1 MYNIKL
7 KRFAALLAAGTLIF
21 TSGCTMN
28 VGSTAQTEGKTA
40 IPGNHTTEQNKT
52 QKPVKVRTD
61 DKTEYP
67 YNDVRASS
75 YVVDGDKGGK
85 VIFELSTNE
94 KKDHYLKNISS
105 KKTVGKFTFLGRYT
119 ETEDIGKAI
128 PDFDQGD
135 ALVTKISVPDNELYR
150 YSLSGAFP
158 AGSRYGAFRYGTDKD
173 NAVTIHIVTTKNIG
187 RIRKT
192 YGRKFSD
199 IMKKYYGKYS
209 AKIKKDAKKDIFKQV
224 PYYHNAYKAAVKT
237 EDKIK
242 ELAGTLQDKGY
253 VLSAISRNSDVVRV
267 TWSDRKTTDFDFM
280 LSKIEGFH
288 DEYVSDKPVI
298 YTYPEKPS
306 DMKVSIDNKD
316 GLTCVYPEPDK
327 RSKTKAVWDIKA
339 SPDGTITDKNGQ
351 IYNYLYWEGM
361 NDGCFDMSHGFCV
374 RGADTAEFL
383 DKTLD
388 KIGLTRKEANEF
400 IVYWLPKMEKNRYNV
415 ISFQTDAYT
424 KNANLKVTPKPDT
437 MIRVFMTWYGTDSR
451 ISIPEQKIV
460 TPERKGFTVVEW
472 GGSEVKKAK

>member
-28 VGSTAQTEGKTA
+28 AGSTAQTEGKTA
-40 IPGNHTTEQNKT
+40 IPGNRTAEQNKT
-52 QKPVKVRTD
+52 QGPVKVRTD
-61 DKTEYP
+61 DKAEYP
-67 YNDVRASS
+67 YNDVLASS
-75 YVVDGDKGGK
+75 YVIDGDKGGK
-85 VIFELSTNE
+85 ITFELSTNE

-105 KKTVGKFTFLGRYT
+105 KKTVGKFTFLGKCT

-128 PDFDQGD
+128 PDFDQSD
-135 ALVTKISVPDNELYR
+135 ALVTRSVPDNELYR
-150 YSLSGAFP
+150 YSLSGVFP
-158 AGSRYGAFRYGTDKD
+158 AGSRYGAFRYGTDTD

-187 RIRKT
+187 RIRKI
-192 YGRKFSD
+192 YGRKFSG

-209 AKIKKDAKKDIFKQV
+209 AKIKKDAKKDIFEQV
-224 PYYHNAYKAAVKT
+224 PYYNKAYKAAVKT

-242 ELAGTLQDKGY
+242 ELAGELQDKGY

-288 DEYVSDKPVI
+288 EYVSDKPVI
-298 YTYPEKPS
+298 YTYPEKSS
-306 DMKVSIDNKD
+306 DVRVSIDNKD
-316 GLTCVYPEPDK
+316 GLTCVYPEPGK

-424 KNANLKVTPKPDT
+424 KNAKLKVTPKPDT
-437 MIRVFMTWYGTDSR
+437 MIRVFMAWYGTDSR

-472 GGSEVKKAK
+472 GGSEVKTAK